1 MEGVEL
7 VQRNLREA
15 KVKVTASALDRAGKA
30 MYVSQLEKYMKDVS
44 SLQSTMNKL
53 LKGSDKKQDL
63 PKQMTDASR
72 LMQAVHDFLNLIK
85 TALKRL
91 M

>member
-1 MEGVEL
+1 M

-15 KVKVTASALDRAGKA
+15 KGKVTASALDRAGKA

-53 LKGSDKKQDL
+53 LKGDDKKHDL
-63 PKQMTDASR
+63 RNKLTDASR
-72 LMQAVHDFLNLIK
+72 LMQTVNDFLNLIK

>member
-15 KVKVTASALDRAGKA
+15 KGKVTASALDRAGKA

-44 SLQSTMNKL
+44 SLNR
-53 LKGSDKKQDL
+53 
-63 PKQMTDASR
+63 P
-72 LMQAVHDFLNLIK
+72 
-85 TALKRL
+85 
-91 M
+91 

>member
-1 MEGVEL
+1 M

-15 KVKVTASALDRAGKA
+15 KSKVIASFLDRAGKA
-30 MYVSQLEKYMKDVS
+30 MYVSQLEKYMKDVNL
-44 SLQSTMNKL
+44 LQSTMNKL
-53 LKGSDKKQDL
+53 LKGSDKKEDL
-63 PKQMTDASR
+63 RRKLTEASR
-72 LMQAVHDFLNLIK
+72 LMQTVNDFLNLIK